1 MRTLL
6 PLLLI
11 LALSCD
17 DEDHVSLCLVADP
30 ARDLPWLAAEIKEM
44 RESDMSSLLYVTQ
57 ARYGSET
64 VIIFEN
70 CCPYCMTLIPVYNCA
85 GEFLGNVGNGPDEI
99 DVEILE
105 RDTVVWASED
115 STCVF

>member
-1 MRTLL
+1 MPGCRSGAG
-6 PLLLI
+6 P
-11 LALSCD
+11 A
-17 DEDHVSLCLVADP
+17 VACCRDQRN
-30 ARDLPWLAAEIKEM
+30 ARI
-44 RESDMSSLLYVTQ
+44 RYVVLLYVTQ